1 MTQTLLL
8 ETLRNNGWEFYHY
21 DDLLDIGYFFKS
33 PRMKQFGLFCY
44 KKIPMN
50 LEEVFTNDCKENL
63 ETIELRHYAR
73 EVYDKYKYT
82 INYQILKQL
91 HENVD
96 RNELVI
102 KLDIPV
108 DWKYLT

>member
-1 MTQTLLL
+1 M
-8 ETLRNNGWEFYHY
+8 
-21 DDLLDIGYFFKS
+21 D
-33 PRMKQFGLFCY
+33 
-44 KKIPMN
+44 